1 MPLTILVADDDLG
14 TRLSVADYLE
24 LHGFAAIAVENGRE
38 ALSMVD
44 KHRPHLIVTDIAMPQ
59 MDGHAFIRQIRSQP
73 ALRLLPV
80 VFLTARDETAD
91 RIIGYQLGCDA
102 YLAKPFE
109 LPELLAVIRNLLDR
123 AQNVALEMQFSR
135 SPTDTQPGAPPSGPA
150 SPTAGN
156 EPELSPRELEVLS
169 LLSTGGSNSQI
180 GKELHLSPRT
190 IEKHVSSLF
199 RKTDVHNRSELV
211 RYAIEHKLVK

>member
-14 TRLSVADYLE
+14 TRLSIADYLE

-38 ALSMVD
+38 ALAMVESQ
-44 KHRPHLIVTDIAMPQ
+44 RPHLIVTDIAMPH
-59 MDGHAFIRQIRSQP
+59 MDGHTFIRQIRSQP

-109 LPELLAVIRNLLDR
+109 LPELLAVVRNLLDR
-123 AQNVALEMQFSR
+123 AQNVALELQFSR
-135 SPTDTQPGAPPSGPA
+135 TPFDPPNAKAAPKGQTADT
-150 SPTAGN
+150 
-156 EPELSPRELEVLS
+156 PELSQRELEVLS

-199 RKTDVHNRSELV
+199 RKTEVHNRSELV
-211 RYAIEHKLVK
+211 RYAIEHNLVQ

>member
-24 LHGFAAIAVENGRE
+24 LHGFAAVAVENGRE
-38 ALSMVD
+38 ALSMVN

-91 RIIGYQLGCDA
+91 RIMGYQLGCDA

-109 LPELLAVIRNLLDR
+109 LAELLAVVRNLLDR

-135 SPTDTQPGAPPSGPA
+135 SPADPPPQSDRSPA
-150 SPTAGN
+150 ATTN
-156 EPELSPRELEVLS
+156 EPELSPRELEVLC